1 MDNRTLH
8 QIILE
13 TDDSDLVQSLANIT
27 DIDKSEA
34 EFFVSVF
41 NNLKKKTP
49 AETQNTIVIES
60 DSHRHDVCKR
70 VNGIIYSAS
79 FTPYTEWLG
88 MKIDASS
95 LDLKDA
101 DIVALCLYEMTWY
114 GDETETQAVH
124 DQIKA
129 QVEALDNGTAII
141 KAFKG
146 LTPEVEAVA
155 EAWASIDGK
164 RAQFE
169 IERDMHPTDEGCTGT
184 FAGYMSEAY
193 ELIERINAR
202 GFDVVRIETV

>member
-8 QIILE
+8 QIILDTNE
-13 TDDSDLVQSLANIT
+13 AELVQSLLKFNIDEVDT
-27 DIDKSEA
+27 Q
-34 EFFVSVF
+34 FFVGVF

-49 AETQNTIVIES
+49 SETTNTIVIEN
-60 DSHRHDVCKR
+60 DSHTHDVCKR

-79 FTPYTEWLG
+79 FTHYSEWLG
-88 MKIDASS
+88 MKIDPSS
-95 LDLKDA
+95 EKLADS

-114 GDETETQAVH
+114 GDEEETQSVH

-129 QVEALDNGTAII
+129 QVEALDNGTAVI
-141 KAFKG
+141 KPFKAI
-146 LTPEVEAVA
+146 TPEVEAVA

-169 IERDMHPTDEGCTGT
+169 IERDMHLTDERCTGT
-184 FAGYMSEAY
+184 YAGYMAEAY